1 MAAAKLLDD
10 PDHINAFL
18 SMIGASITTH
28 RIGTASED
36 EKDEK
41 DEKDEEQLGNEQVR
55 TPK

>member
-36 EKDEK
+36 EKNEK
-41 DEKDEEQLGNEQVR
+41 DDEQLGNEQVR